1 MSNVS
6 SSSLISMS
14 TISSIS
20 RESKLTCSCE
30 EKSSWSQNV
39 KKLIWWKITW
49 CKSDIIWFGEC
60 SLNQN
65 IWKELSSTICFPF
78 GPRLN
83 NRVVLITQSSWFKL
97 LPVVFVF
104 LLIYYLRKHLSF
116 WKSEWFRGVSNF
128 LHFESFLMG
137 ISMGP
142 ILILNI
148 MAENDSN
155 MIDLILTHLTHPW
168 GPPLVGPWQPL
179 VTLGDPWWHAWKW
192 SFWPFSGI
200 GDLLHAIV

>member
-1 MSNVS
+1 MVIIPC
-6 SSSLISMS
+6 LDL
-14 TISSIS
+14 TLLHS
-20 RESKLTCSCE
+20 RVVHITP
-30 EKSSWSQNV
+30 SSW
-39 KKLIWWKITW
+39 I
-49 CKSDIIWFGEC
+49 
-60 SLNQN
+60 
-65 IWKELSSTICFPF
+65 
-78 GPRLN
+78 
-83 NRVVLITQSSWFKL
+83 KL

-104 LLIYYLRKHLSF
+104 LLVYYLRKHLSF

-155 MIDLILTHLTHPW
+155 MIDLVLTHLTHPW
-168 GPPLVGPWQPL
+168 GLPWTL
-179 VTLGDPWWHAWKW
+179 ATLGDHWRHAWKW

-200 GDLLHAIV
+200 GIGNRAISPLKFPLKTKSDRWISVLGL